1 MSKITESKLKKNMPT
16 LIILI
21 ISGALIYALP
31 YFRNYYYDAFVES
44 FGISNTQMG
53 ALGSAYGGFSII
65 AYALGGFC
73 ADRWPAKHL
82 MTISLV
88 TTGICGF
95 VLLLFPPYPVVMAIH
110 CIWGITSILTFWSA
124 LVKAIRSLANSDEQ
138 GKAFGF
144 FEGGRGIVNMI
155 QSAVILALFG
165 FLAKTY
171 TDKIALSAVIVIYS
185 SICVLLGALVFFM
198 FKEPEREYTEE
209 KKKLFDMKV
218 LKKVAKMPTTWLQI
232 LIIFC
237 SYGMIISYYY
247 ITPYA
252 TSVFGT
258 SAIIAAALG
267 YFSQYC
273 RPIGC
278 FTSGIMADKIGS
290 SKVATISFGLML
302 AGILGLIFTPGQPS
316 MIWMLLIFIGIIYVS
331 MYAIQS
337 MHFAIMEEGEYPL
350 EITGTATAIITPL
363 GFSAEFF
370 MPLIG
375 GMCLDRW
382 EGATGYKVFFS
393 VLGVMAVIGLLAGV
407 AWMAVTKEKRRKIQE
422 NKRSVIADSVNG
434 EA

>member
-1 MSKITESKLKKNMPT
+1 MSEQSIKKTGSKLKKNMPI

-21 ISGALIYALP
+21 VSGALVYALP

-44 FGISNTQMG
+44 FGITNVQMG

-73 ADRWPAKHL
+73 ADRWPAKNL
-82 MTISLV
+82 ITISLI
-88 TTGICGF
+88 TTGLCGF
-95 VLLLFPPYPVVMAIH
+95 ILLLFPPYPVVFLIH
-110 CIWGITSILTFWSA
+110 CVWGITSILTFWSA

-144 FEGGRGIVNMI
+144 FEGGRGVVNMV
-155 QSAVILALFG
+155 QSALVLALFG
-165 FLAKTY
+165 YLAKIAS
-171 TDKIALSAVIVIYS
+171 DKAALSAVIVVYS
-185 SICVLLGALVFFM
+185 LINVLLGVLVFFM
-198 FKEPEREYTEE
+198 FKEPAKEETEEEPE
-209 KKKLFDMKV
+209 KKKLFNIQV
-218 LKKVAKMPTTWLQI
+218 LKRVAKMPTTWLLI

-252 TSVFGT
+252 TSVFGAT
-258 SAIIAAALG
+258 AVLGAALG

-273 RPIGC
+273 CPIGC
-278 FTSGIMADKIGS
+278 FASGVIADKIGC
-290 SKVATISFGLML
+290 SKVAAIGFAAMIV
-302 AGILGLIFTPGQPS
+302 GIVGLIFTPGKAK
-316 MIWMLLIFIGIIYVS
+316 MIWMLLIAIAVIYTS

-370 MPLIG
+370 MPLIAG
-375 GMCLDRW
+375 LCLDHW
-382 EGATGYKVFFS
+382 TGATGYKVFFA
-393 VLGVMAVIGLLAGV
+393 VLGVMAVVGLIASL
-407 AWMAVTKEKRRKIQE
+407 AWMAITKDKRKAIQDA
-422 NKRSVIADSVNG
+422 KKAS
-434 EA
+434 